1 MFAGIEETRKRIIQ
15 DRTISRNRSRGVER
29 PTPARPFVAQLT
41 GDGALDAADLQNLV
55 ARLRSQRKVSLS
67 VLHGNPYLRATLV
80 DHHDG
85 SAFEIVV
92 ASDQLIAITP
102 QLRATESAV
111 TRLCQV
117 IYDQIAD
124 VEFHDA
130 TDMRGAA
137 RA

>member
-1 MFAGIEETRKRIIQ
+1 MFAGIDATRKRIIQ
-15 DRTISRNRSRGVER
+15 DRTISRNRGRGVER

-41 GDGALDAADLQNLV
+41 GDAALDAADLQNLV
-55 ARLRSQRKVSLS
+55 ARLRGQKKVSLS

-92 ASDQLIAITP
+92 ASDQLISITP

-130 TDMRGAA
+130 TEMRDAA